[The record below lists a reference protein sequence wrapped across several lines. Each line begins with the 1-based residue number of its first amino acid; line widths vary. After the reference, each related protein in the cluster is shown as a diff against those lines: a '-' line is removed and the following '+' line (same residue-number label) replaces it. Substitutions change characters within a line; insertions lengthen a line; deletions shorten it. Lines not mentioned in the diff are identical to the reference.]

1 MGEKGLKRINITHV
15 INPHLFWFKNCP
27 DSNPDLER
35 LEKEFKEYVNSH
47 PNMKATKNRAQ
58 LLNETI
64 VLVYMV
70 SERKWIRAEVDMDLN
85 EEVIVWSIDYG
96 VPLKISFDLV
106 VFLNGDLKQKCA
118 TIQTNVF
125 RAGVANILP
134 AEAVKVFVFNSV
146 FKTI

>member
-1 MGEKGLKRINITHV
+1 MDEKGLKRINITHV
-15 INPHLFWFKNCP
+15 INPHLFWFKNCL

-35 LEKEFKEYVNSH
+35 LEKEFKEYVKAH

-70 SERKWIRAEVDMDLN
+70 SERKWIRAEVDIDLN

-134 AEAVKVFVFNSV
+134 AEAVKVIVFNSV